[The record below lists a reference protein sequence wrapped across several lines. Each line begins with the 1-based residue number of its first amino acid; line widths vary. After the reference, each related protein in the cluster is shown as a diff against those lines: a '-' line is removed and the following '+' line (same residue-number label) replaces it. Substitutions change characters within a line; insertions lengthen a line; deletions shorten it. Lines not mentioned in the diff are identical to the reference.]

1 MLQTATIGTGIGE
14 YPETDYLI
22 FSNAIDDAQV
32 ISNNNKAT
40 QRDVDKAKVN
50 LSLALLT
57 FQGAKI
63 LE

>member
-1 MLQTATIGTGIGE
+1 MYWKQQILELGCE
-14 YPETDYLI
+14 YPEGDYEV
-22 FSNAIDDAQV
+22 FSNAIDDAQIV
-32 ISNNNKAT
+32 ANNNNAT

-57 FQGAKI
+57 FQGTKI